1 MLNRRAKSVFP
12 LLSSVGYLSILAA
25 AIICVMYFVAPATF
39 QPSDGIEE
47 AVLWM
52 GMIAWLAGL
61 LGLLPV
67 ALAGS
72 RTVLSTVRAYFT
84 GAMIRVLLSLLAVL
98 MFVKGMGLPPAP
110 VVVTLMVIY
119 LPMLYLETFMV
130 VRYIKGND
138 FVEIAPVREGA
149 R

>member
-1 MLNRRAKSVFP
+1 MVNRRAQSVFP
-12 LLSSVGYLSILAA
+12 LLSSVVYLTILAA
-25 AIICVMYFVAPATF
+25 VLICILHFVMRVAL
-39 QPSDGIEE
+39 QPSAGSGE

-52 GMIAWLAGL
+52 GMICWVTGL

-84 GAMIRVLLSLLAVL
+84 GAVLRVLLSLLAVL
-98 MFVKGMGLPPAP
+98 LFVKGMGLPPAP

-119 LPMLYLETFMV
+119 LPMLYLETFIV

-138 FVEIAPVREGA
+138 FVEIAPVREGVQ
-149 R
+149 